1 MESTNS
7 GDAASNRSRFRLRFS
22 LLALLV
28 LITLFCVGLGWWKY
42 VYLERQQFIRRRAVL
57 ALRVQNLSAEMKR
70 KWEDYLDIARGM
82 ENLDDGGQKDLQQ
95 FDLKRLD
102 RIDEQL
108 MRLEGE
114 LWELQAK
121 KAITEI
127 DYHKQRI
134 AQLTKQ
140 QEVLKKGIERRGLCS
155 PDLEPRRAELER
167 IQHMIDKYSEELDR
181 LNIEAEIRG
190 IPTK

>member
-1 MESTNS
+1 MEPTNS
-7 GDAASNRSRFRLRFS
+7 GDAAAIRSRFRLRFS

-42 VYLERQQFIRRRAVL
+42 VYLERQQFMRRRAVL
-57 ALRVQNLSAEMKR
+57 ALRVQNLKAEVIR
-70 KWEDYLDIARGM
+70 KWEDYVDISRGM
-82 ENLDDGGQKDLQQ
+82 GNVADGGQKDLQQ

-102 RIDEQL
+102 RIDEEL

-114 LWELQAK
+114 LSELQAK
-121 KAITEI
+121 KAITET
-127 DYHKQRI
+127 DYHLQRI
-134 AQLTKQ
+134 AQLIKQ
-140 QEVLKKGIERRGLCS
+140 QEVLKKSIEGRGRQS
-155 PDLEPRRAELER
+155 TDLEPRRAELER
-167 IQHMIDKYSEELDR
+167 IQRMIDKYSEELDR

>member
-7 GDAASNRSRFRLRFS
+7 DDAPPTRSRFRLRFS
-22 LLALLV
+22 LLALLI
-28 LITLFCVGLGWWKY
+28 LITLFCAGLGWWKY

-57 ALRVQNLSAEMKR
+57 ALRVQNLKAEVIR
-70 KWEDYLDIARGM
+70 KWEDYVDISRGM
-82 ENLDDGGQKDLQQ
+82 GNVADGGQKDLQQ

-102 RIDEQL
+102 RIDEEL

-114 LWELQAK
+114 LSELQAK
-121 KAITEI
+121 KAITET
-127 DYHKQRI
+127 DYHLQRI
-134 AQLTKQ
+134 AQLIKQ
-140 QEVLKKGIERRGLCS
+140 QEVLKKSIEGRGRQS
-155 PDLEPRRAELER
+155 TDLEPRRAELER
-167 IQHMIDKYSEELDR
+167 IQRMIDKYSEELDR

>member
-1 MESTNS
+1 MGSTNS
-7 GDAASNRSRFRLRFS
+7 DDAASNRSWFRLRFS

-28 LITLFCVGLGWWKY
+28 LITLFCLGLGWWKY
-42 VYLERQQFIRRRAVL
+42 IYLERQQFIRRRAVL
-57 ALRVQNLSAEMKR
+57 ALRVQNLSAERQR
-70 KWEDYLDIARGM
+70 KWEDYVDIARGQV
-82 ENLDDGGQKDLQQ
+82 NTADGGQKDLQQ

-121 KAITEI
+121 KAITET

-134 AQLTKQ
+134 AQLIKQ
-140 QEVLKKGIERRGLCS
+140 QEELKKGIEKRGQQS
-155 PDLEPRRAELER
+155 ADLEIRRADLER

-181 LNIEAEIRG
+181 LNIEAEVRG
-190 IPTK
+190 ISTK

>member
-7 GDAASNRSRFRLRFS
+7 GDAAAKRSRFRLRFS

-42 VYLERQQFIRRRAVL
+42 VYLERQQFMRRRAVL
-57 ALRVQNLSAEMKR
+57 AQRIQNLSAERQR
-70 KWEDYLDIARGM
+70 KWEDYVDISRGTG
-82 ENLDDGGQKDLQQ
+82 NLADGGERDLQQ

-108 MRLEGE
+108 MRLEVE
-114 LWELQAK
+114 LWELQTK
-121 KAITEI
+121 KATTET

-134 AQLTKQ
+134 AQLIKQ
-140 QEVLKKGIERRGLCS
+140 QEELKKNIARRGQQS
-155 PDLEPRRAELER
+155 PDLEARRADLER
-167 IQHMIDKYSEELDR
+167 IQRMIDKYSEELDG
-181 LNIEAEIRG
+181 LDIEAE
-190 IPTK
+190 